1 MAPQDC
7 ETLEAEFPKEL
18 IVIEEMIVVVGGIF
32 LFLPNSPFEKLLI
45 KSAGA
50 ILIGCAQVNYT
61 GKAFNTEAVV
71 AFRLPHGEN
80 GSCRVLHRLRNHL
93 PAKSPCAVGGSV
105 RVLDRNIKTPVRRN
119 AARLPLWTQRVAA
132 SRPSILNVV

>member
-32 LFLPNSPFEKLLI
+32 LFLPNSPFEKLLT

-50 ILIGCAQVNYT
+50 ILIVCAQVSYT
-61 GKAFNTEAVV
+61 ECTGNAFNTEAVV
-71 AFRLPHGEN
+71 A
-80 GSCRVLHRLRNHL
+80 
-93 PAKSPCAVGGSV
+93 SPCAVGGSV
-105 RVLDRNIKTPVRRN
+105 RVLDRNMKTPVRRN
-119 AARLPLWTQRVAA
+119 ASRLRLWTQRVHRCHIA
-132 SRPSILNVV
+132 SVDLKRHIKVVRPHRELADGPAEKF